1 MTSERFQAANFIG
14 DRSCTKIAHA
24 PGGGS
29 NFSSSGCNFGSGG
42 DASNISVTTGKPTSS
57 TKRDHNARSDELAQG
72 FRTKGSNAHANG
84 ANQNCGNYITD
95 RSTSKVSQVP
105 GGKSHFD
112 TGCNFGSGDASNIS
126 VTTGKPT
133 SSTKRDHNARSNELA
148 QGFRTKGSNA
158 HANGA
163 NQNCGNYITDR
174 PTSKVSQV
182 PGGKSNFSDMS
193 FGGKDTSQI
202 KVPNKRDPNAR
213 YDQAGGHG
221 FRAKGSNAHANGAN
235 QNCGNCITD
244 RPTSKVSQ
252 VPGGKSNFGSG
263 LGFGGAE
270 VSTKRP
276 TSVSAAPVPL
286 SDTTNTKKS
295 NNFSHGFRSKGSNAH
310 ANGANQNCGNH
321 ITERPTSRVSQAPG
335 GASQIMFG

>member
-72 FRTKGSNAHANG
+72 FRA
-84 ANQNCGNYITD
+84 
-95 RSTSKVSQVP
+95 
-105 GGKSHFD
+105 
-112 TGCNFGSGDASNIS
+112 
-126 VTTGKPT
+126 
-133 SSTKRDHNARSNELA
+133 
-148 QGFRTKGSNA
+148 KGSNA

-321 ITERPTSRVSQAPG
+321 ITEQNCPTSRVSQAPG

>member
-1 MTSERFQAANFIG
+1 MG
-14 DRSCTKIAHA
+14 
-24 PGGGS
+24 
-29 NFSSSGCNFGSGG
+29 
-42 DASNISVTTGKPTSS
+42 
-57 TKRDHNARSDELAQG
+57 
-72 FRTKGSNAHANG
+72 
-84 ANQNCGNYITD
+84 
-95 RSTSKVSQVP
+95 
-105 GGKSHFD
+105 
-112 TGCNFGSGDASNIS
+112 
-126 VTTGKPT
+126 
-133 SSTKRDHNARSNELA
+133 
-148 QGFRTKGSNA
+148 
-158 HANGA
+158 

-244 RPTSKVSQ
+244 RPTS
-252 VPGGKSNFGSG
+252 
-263 LGFGGAE
+263 
-270 VSTKRP
+270 
-276 TSVSAAPVPL
+276 VSAAPVPL

-310 ANGANQNCGNH
+310 ANGANQNCGN
-321 ITERPTSRVSQAPG
+321 PTSRVSQAPG